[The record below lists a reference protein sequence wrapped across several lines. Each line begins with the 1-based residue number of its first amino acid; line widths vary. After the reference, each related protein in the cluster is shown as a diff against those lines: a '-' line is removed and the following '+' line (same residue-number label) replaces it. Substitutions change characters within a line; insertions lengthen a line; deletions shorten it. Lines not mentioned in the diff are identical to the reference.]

1 MSDRNRNIYQS
12 GGHSGRESRLGTGR
26 RSFDKG
32 NNLKIVRK
40 EYFNKKEEE
49 NRKEMYFFF
58 KEPVE
63 KKKLKI
69 KLGGN
74 DTEKVCV
81 PRYETT
87 TKTNTY
93 SIWLRI
99 LNC

>member
-12 GGHSGRESRLGTGR
+12 GEHSGRESGLGTGR
-26 RSFDKG
+26 GSFDKG

-63 KKKLKI
+63 KKELKI

-74 DTEKVCV
+74 DTEKYVFQDTRQR
-81 PRYETT
+81 PRQTLT
-87 TKTNTY
+87 QFG
-93 SIWLRI
+93 
-99 LNC
+99 